1 MHQLQ
6 SLSQLIV
13 VGIYSIE
20 RLRILILEDKWLKR
34 AGWLS
39 ELVGDDSLINTSF
52 LLPLGVFS

>member
-39 ELVGDDSLINTSF
+39 ELVCDDSLINTSS